1 MIYECLVII
10 DAKYVSKQVEA
21 TSVEDAMKKFEE
33 QYGKNSVHFV
43 PYKIDLVG

>member
-10 DAKYVSKQVEA
+10 DSQYVSKQIEA
-21 TSVEDAMKKFEE
+21 NSVEDAMKKLEDS
-33 QYGKNSVHFV
+33 YGKENVHFV

>member
-1 MIYECLVII
+1 MLYECLVII

-21 TSVEDAMKKFEE
+21 NSVEDAMKKFEE
-33 QYGKNSVHFV
+33 QYGKDSVHFV